1 MVLPLQYT
9 QSSVIYK
16 VTPCIIEH
24 IQKYI
29 QKDKNYTFVLK
40 PILNEDYPY
49 IDGFE
54 FNVIFKVG
62 RRENDKTDTL

>member
-1 MVLPLQYT
+1 MLPLQYT
-9 QSSVIYK
+9 QASILNKVAPYVI
-16 VTPCIIEH
+16 EN

-29 QKDKNYTFVLK
+29 QKDRNYTFVLK

-54 FNVIFKVG
+54 FNVILKVG
-62 RRENDKTDTL
+62 RRKNDKTDTL